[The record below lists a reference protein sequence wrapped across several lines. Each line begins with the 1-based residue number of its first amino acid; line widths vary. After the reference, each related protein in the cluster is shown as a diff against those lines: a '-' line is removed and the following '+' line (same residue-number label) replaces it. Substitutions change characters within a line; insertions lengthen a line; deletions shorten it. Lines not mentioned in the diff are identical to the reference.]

1 MIRKLLPVIILIA
14 LLLVTAG
21 CGNEEATVVDEDIIK
36 VEVTNSTEDIII
48 SWAAFF
54 GPGLDEWGQ
63 DLLGDMVIEPGQ
75 TFTFELPEGEY
86 NMALFTYEL
95 YVVYS
100 ALEISEDTKVEVGGG
115 EKLPI
120 LLENKSDRD
129 IALVFISPSENED
142 WGEDWLG
149 ETDVIIAETGG
160 RIFFIEPG
168 IYDFMAIDV
177 DTEVI
182 FEVRNMEIDSR
193 RVFIVE

>member
-1 MIRKLLPVIILIA
+1 MFRKNLPVIILIA

-21 CGNEEATVVDEDIIK
+21 CGNEEVAVVDEDMIR

-63 DLLGDMVIEPGQ
+63 DLLNDMVIEPGQ

-100 ALEISEDTKVEVGGG
+100 AWEISEDTKVEVGGNG
-115 EKLPI
+115 KVPI
-120 LLENKSDRD
+120 LFENKSDTD
-129 IALVFISPSENED
+129 IALVFISPSDSED

-149 ETDVIIAETGG
+149 GTDVIIAETGG

-168 IYDFMAIDV
+168 IYDFMAIDLNAE
-177 DTEVI
+177 TI
-182 FEVRNMEIDSR
+182 FEVRDMEIDSR